1 MRLALA
7 TIVKYT
13 QVEAANVRGKMQ
25 VRSKPA
31 FSNVLDQ
38 GLPCRFVSG
47 GANRA
52 HKYCTI
58 R

>member
-52 HKYCTI
+52 HKYI
-58 R
+58 L